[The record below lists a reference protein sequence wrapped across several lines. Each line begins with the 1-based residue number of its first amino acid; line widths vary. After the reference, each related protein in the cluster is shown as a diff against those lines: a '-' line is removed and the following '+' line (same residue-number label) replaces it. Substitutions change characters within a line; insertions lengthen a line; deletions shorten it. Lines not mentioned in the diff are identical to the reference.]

1 MLSVAT
7 VTEPMGRT
15 YYANASENYYT
26 RDASALD
33 RWQGN
38 LCREG
43 GLQEGSTIQADQF
56 QLMLANSGSEKCSAY
71 DCTFSAPK
79 SVSILA
85 ELGTEA
91 QHKELLAAHQ
101 AAVEA
106 TLHEIEDKEIGARI
120 THNGVTEHVHTGR
133 MIAAKFEHDISRE
146 MDPQMHTHCV
156 IMNRTEYQGK
166 SYAVDGSPLYKIQK
180 VYGMEYRARL
190 AAELQARGY
199 AIHVTD
205 HEHGFSSS
213 MELNRKHFSISR
225 NAGSRLSKRCA
236 NKVYQ
241 MRKQLSGRHL
251 RHARLR
257 STRISKNCVRS
268 GDGTWF
274 SYRSCRENRDK
285 VLSGG

>member
-33 RWQGN
+33 RWQGS

-56 QLMLANSGSEKCSAY
+56 HLMLANSGSEKCSAY

-205 HEHGFSSS
+205 HEHGFF
-213 MELNRKHFSISR
+213 ELDGIEPETLQHFS
-225 NAGSRLSKRCA
+225 KRRQQIEQA
-236 NKVYQ
+236 
-241 MRKQLSGRHL
+241 MREQGVSGAKAAQRATLETRKAKEHSNIQELRKEGRPDLVQLQEL
-251 RHARLR
+251 P
-257 STRISKNCVRS
+257 
-268 GDGTWF
+268 
-274 SYRSCRENRDK
+274 REQGQ
-285 VLSGG
+285 GG